1 MQRWKTGHR
10 RCVGWNKGRF
20 PNLRKEYPESALGSS
35 IHMTDTTPR
44 GVEELS
50 RFFTLSCSMLC
61 VAGFDGRFK
70 RLNPAWV
77 AVLGYPMDELLSRPW
92 LDFVHPED
100 QEATIA
106 QGQELFS
113 GAVEAVEFENR
124 YICKDGSVRWLSWN
138 AVSIPDEQLIYAV
151 AQDVTARKRAE
162 EERRMTEERA
172 RTLLEAA
179 PDAMLAVNGAGEIAF
194 ANAQVTAVFGY
205 EADELLGKSVE
216 MLLPEHVRELHRGH
230 RRDFMVEPRRRDI
243 GVGTRLM
250 GLHRD
255 GHELP
260 LEVSLSPSGNGN
272 QPLVIAAV
280 RDVSARIR
288 LEDQLRQAQKLEA
301 VGQLTSG
308 IAHDF
313 NNLLTV
319 IMSHTSLAL
328 DTLAPDASERGD
340 LYETLNAAGRGA
352 DMIKK
357 LLSFGRRDRLM
368 LRPVDL
374 ARLARE
380 AATIMD
386 RMLPD
391 HIEVAIKA
399 DDNLPSVRAD
409 PVAFEQMLF
418 NLATNARDAMP
429 SGGRLR
435 FEVRRTGVDEG
446 YHTAHPWVRPGEYVC
461 VSASDT
467 GSGMDEET
475 AQRIFEPFFTT
486 KGPGDGTGLG
496 LPMIYGLM
504 KEHGGF
510 VHVYSEP
517 GQGTTMKLYF
527 PATPD
532 PAQDVEVLETR
543 TTARGGSETI
553 LVVDDE
559 AAIRRA
565 TKRALERHGYR
576 VLLAADGEEAL
587 ELIRERGSEIE
598 LVLTDVVMPKLG
610 GRQLHEALKQ
620 EGRDVRM
627 LFTSGY
633 AAEDIQQDGTFDP
646 GVVLPKPWT
655 LADLLATVRA
665 TLDKR
670 RGP

>member
-1 MQRWKTGHR
+1 
-10 RCVGWNKGRF
+10 
-20 PNLRKEYPESALGSS
+20 
-35 IHMTDTTPR
+35 
-44 GVEELS
+44 
-50 RFFTLSCSMLC
+50 
-61 VAGFDGRFK
+61 
-70 RLNPAWV
+70 
-77 AVLGYPMDELLSRPW
+77 
-92 LDFVHPED
+92 
-100 QEATIA
+100 
-106 QGQELFS
+106 
-113 GAVEAVEFENR
+113 
-124 YICKDGSVRWLSWN
+124 VRWLSWN
-138 AVSIPDEQLIYAV
+138 AVSVPEEERIYAV
-151 AQDVTARKRAE
+151 VQDVTARKSAE
-162 EERRMTEERA
+162 EARRMTEERA

-194 ANAQVTAVFGY
+194 VNAQVTAVFGY
-205 EADELLGKSVE
+205 EADELLGRSVE
-216 MLLPEHVRELHRGH
+216 MLLPEHMRELHRGH
-230 RRDFMVEPRRRDI
+230 RRDFMVEPRRRDM

-260 LEVSLSPSGNGN
+260 VEVSLSPSGNGD

-280 RDVSARIR
+280 RDVSGRIR

-357 LLSFGRRDRLM
+357 LLSFGRRDRLL

-380 AATIMD
+380 AATVID

-435 FEVRRTGVDEG
+435 FEVRRTEVDEG
-446 YHTAHPWVRPGEYVC
+446 YHTTHPWVGPGEYVC

-532 PAQDVEVLETR
+532 PAQDVEVFETR

-587 ELIRERGSEIE
+587 ELVRERGSEID

-610 GRQLHEALKQ
+610 GRQLSEALQQ

-633 AAEDIQQDGTFDP
+633 ATEDIQQGGTFDP

-655 LADLLATVRA
+655 LTDLLATVRA
-665 TLDKR
+665 TLDR
-670 RGP
+670 RGKP